1 MRIDRVSSDSF
12 AGVRNFNVGFKDG
25 VNVVYGRNEAGK
37 STLVNLISRTLFQNA
52 RIDGRSDKSFRDS
65 FFPAQRKGSTAAGD
79 SIDGSVTISHGEDTY
94 KLTKEWGADPRCKL
108 TTPDGN
114 ITGQDS
120 VNDRLRELMQYGE
133 GVYNELLLSSQ
144 HNTDA
149 ALETL
154 MNAKDKSATRQEIVD
169 AVSAAFAESGGAS
182 LDAIENAIKG
192 KIAEIEGAHWDAE
205 RNAPKKKA
213 DRWKSG
219 VGTILKAYYDIEDAQ
234 KTVSSLNEL
243 EQNVT
248 DAMQKYEVA
257 CAAVEEAEAAY
268 NRFNAFAGALA
279 ARRDRAKIIKRL
291 EDDVEKYAAI
301 LKEWPKLAKQ
311 LDAARVLKAEKAASE
326 LKSKYEKVKTIAS
339 ELDALK
345 SRAASAKSPSE
356 DELAAVKTAQRTIT
370 RLENKLCGMNLNAA
384 ITMLNGHSVELR
396 SLRTGEALIVE
407 DGSAA
412 ITEAVAIT
420 VPGVMELRL
429 TPADVDVED
438 VERQLA
444 EKREKIAA
452 VFEKYGV
459 DSLEA
464 METMAADA
472 DTLARDAEDKERQLS
487 LALDGEELS
496 ALEEKAKELPET
508 LRAPEDISGDIFA
521 LCGSSDVDRF
531 ITAKET
537 TLGQYA
543 NEYGSVDAMR
553 VKSVAAESELERA
566 RAESAAAED
575 VPEEYMNISDPADY
589 LERLQQTQRD
599 ARSHQS
605 KALSEKSAAEARLED
620 FRDEMTE
627 DPNEAV
633 YNAEHRFAEQKE
645 LLTHWK
651 HIDSVFAEHRAA
663 LSSSPMSDIAE
674 RFAQNLEL
682 ISGGRDAA
690 ELPNGNKLD
699 FNVYSADRLVDYGKL
714 SEGTKDTVSLA
725 FRLAVLDHLF
735 PDGGGVIVLDDP
747 CTDMDEERAAR
758 SCELI
763 QKYAGRHQVIF
774 LTCREEYADS
784 LGGNLIRL

>member
-1 MRIDRVSSDSF
+1 MRIDRVTSESF
-12 AGVRNFNVGFKDG
+12 AGVRDFNVEFKDG
-25 VNVVYGRNEAGK
+25 VNIVYGKNEAGK

-52 RIDGRSDKSFRDS
+52 RIDGRSKSFRDS
-65 FFPAQRKGSTAAGD
+65 YFPTQRKGSAAVGD
-79 SIDGSVTISHGEDTY
+79 SIDGSVTISDGEDTY
-94 KLTKEWGADPRCKL
+94 KLTKEWGADPRCKFS
-108 TTPDGN
+108 TPDGN
-114 ITGQDS
+114 ITGQES
-120 VNDRLRELMQYGE
+120 INDRLRELLQYGE

-219 VGTILKAYYDIEDAQ
+219 VGSILKAYYDLEDAQ
-234 KTVSSLNEL
+234 KTVLSLNKL
-243 EQNVT
+243 EKNVT
-248 DAMQKYEVA
+248 DAMQKYEAA
-257 CAAVEEAEAAY
+257 CVAVEEAEDAY

-291 EDDVEKYAAI
+291 EDDVKKYATI
-301 LKEWPKLAKQ
+301 LAEWPKLVKQ
-311 LDAARVLKAEKAASE
+311 LDAARVLKAEKSASE
-326 LKSKYEKVKTIAS
+326 LKSKYEKVKAIAS

-345 SRAASAKSPSE
+345 ARAASAKSPSA
-356 DELAAVKTAQRTIT
+356 DELAAVKAAQRAIAQ
-370 RLENKLCGMNLNAA
+370 LENKLCGMNLNAA
-384 ITMLNGHSVELR
+384 VTMLNSHSVEIR
-396 SLRTGEALIVE
+396 SLRTGEALTVE

-420 VPGVMELRL
+420 VPGVMEMRL

-438 VERQLA
+438 IEQQLA
-444 EKREKIAA
+444 GQREKIAA
-452 VFEKYGV
+452 IFEEYGV

-464 METMAADA
+464 METMAADS
-472 DTLARDAEDKERQLS
+472 DRLNRDIGEKERQLS
-487 LALDGEELS
+487 LALGGEELS
-496 ALEEKAKELPET
+496 ALESKAKELPET
-508 LRAPEDISGDIFA
+508 LRSSDDISGDILA
-521 LCGSSDVDRF
+521 LCGSNDVDRF

-543 NEYGSVDAMR
+543 SEYGSVDALQ
-553 VKSVAAESELERA
+553 VKSVATESELECA
-566 RAESAAAED
+566 KAEASAAED
-575 VPEEYMNISDPADY
+575 VPEEYMNVSDPAAY

-599 ARSHQS
+599 ARSQQN
-605 KALSEKSAAEARLED
+605 KALSEKAAAEANLER

-645 LLTHWK
+645 LLAHWK

>member
-1 MRIDRVSSDSF
+1 MRIDRVTSESF
-12 AGVRNFNVGFKDG
+12 AGVRDFNVEFKDG
-25 VNVVYGRNEAGK
+25 VNIVYGKNEAGK

-52 RIDGRSDKSFRDS
+52 RIDGRSKSFRDS
-65 FFPAQRKGSTAAGD
+65 YFPTQRKGSAAVGD
-79 SIDGSVTISHGEDTY
+79 SIDGSVTISDGEDTY

-114 ITGQDS
+114 ITGQES
-120 VNDRLRELMQYGE
+120 INDRLRELLQYGE

-205 RNAPKKKA
+205 RNAPKRKA

-219 VGTILKAYYDIEDAQ
+219 VGSILKAYYDLEDAQ
-234 KTVSSLNEL
+234 KTVLSLNEL
-243 EQNVT
+243 EKNVT
-248 DAMQKYEVA
+248 DAMQKYEAA
-257 CAAVEEAEAAY
+257 CVAVEEAEDAY

-291 EDDVEKYAAI
+291 EDDVGKYAVI
-301 LKEWPKLAKQ
+301 LAEWPKLAKQ

-326 LKSKYEKVKTIAS
+326 LKSKYEKVKAIVS
-339 ELDALK
+339 ELDTLK
-345 SRAASAKSPSE
+345 TSAVSAKSPSAE
-356 DELAAVKTAQRTIT
+356 ELAAVKAAQRAVA

-396 SLRTGEALIVE
+396 SLRTGEALTVE

-438 VERQLA
+438 VERQLT

-452 VFEKYGV
+452 IFEEYGV

-464 METMAADA
+464 METMAADS
-472 DTLARDAEDKERQLS
+472 DRLNRDIGEKERQLS
-487 LALDGEELS
+487 LALGGEELS
-496 ALEEKAKELPET
+496 ALESKAKELPET
-508 LRAPEDISGDIFA
+508 LRSSEDISGDILA
-521 LCGSSDVDRF
+521 LCGSNDVDRF

-543 NEYGSVDAMR
+543 SEYGSVDALQ
-553 VKSVAAESELERA
+553 VKSVATESELERA
-566 RAESAAAED
+566 KAEASAAED
-575 VPEEYMNISDPADY
+575 VPEEYMNVSDPAAY

-599 ARSHQS
+599 ARSQQN
-605 KALSEKSAAEARLED
+605 KALSEKAAAEANLER

-645 LLTHWK
+645 LLAHWK

-747 CTDMDEERAAR
+747 CTDMDEGRAAR

-774 LTCREEYADS
+774 LTCREEYAGA
-784 LGGNLIRL
+784 LGGNVIRL

>member
-1 MRIDRVSSDSF
+1 MRIDRVTSESF
-12 AGVRNFNVGFKDG
+12 AGVRDFNVEFKDG
-25 VNVVYGRNEAGK
+25 VNIVYGKNEAGK

-65 FFPAQRKGSTAAGD
+65 YFPTQRKGSAAAGD
-79 SIDGSVTISHGEDTY
+79 SIDGSVTISDGEDTY

-108 TTPDGN
+108 TTPDGT
-114 ITGQDS
+114 ISGQDS
-120 VNDRLRELMQYGE
+120 VNDRLRELLQYGE

-192 KIAEIEGAHWDAE
+192 KIAEIEGAHWDAD
-205 RNAPKKKA
+205 RDAPVKKA
-213 DRWKSG
+213 GKWKTG
-219 VGTILKAYYDIEDAQ
+219 IGTILKAYYDLEDAQ
-234 KTVSSLNEL
+234 KNVSSLHEL
-243 EQNVT
+243 EQSVT
-248 DAMQKYEVA
+248 EAMQKYEHA
-257 CAAVEEAEAAY
+257 CTAVEEAEDAY

-291 EDDVEKYAAI
+291 EDDVKKYATI
-301 LKEWPKLAKQ
+301 LAEWPKLVKQ
-311 LDAARVLKAEKAASE
+311 LDAARVLKAEKSASE
-326 LKSKYEKVKTIAS
+326 LKSKYEKVKAIAS

-345 SRAASAKSPSE
+345 ARAASAKSPSA
-356 DELAAVKTAQRTIT
+356 DELAAVKAAQRAIAQ
-370 RLENKLCGMNLNAA
+370 LENKLCGMNLNAA

-420 VPGVMELRL
+420 VPGVMEMRL

-438 VERQLA
+438 IEQQLA
-444 EKREKIAA
+444 GQREKIAA
-452 VFEKYGV
+452 IFEEYGV

-464 METMAADA
+464 METMAADS
-472 DTLARDAEDKERQLS
+472 DRLNRDIGEKERQLS
-487 LALDGEELS
+487 LALGGEELS
-496 ALEEKAKELPET
+496 ALESKAKELPET
-508 LRAPEDISGDIFA
+508 LRSSDDISGDILA
-521 LCGSSDVDRF
+521 LCGSNDVDRF

-543 NEYGSVDAMR
+543 SEYGSVDALQ
-553 VKSVAAESELERA
+553 VKSVATESELERSK
-566 RAESAAAED
+566 AEASAAED
-575 VPEEYMNISDPADY
+575 VPEEYMNVSDPAAY

-599 ARSHQS
+599 ARSQQN
-605 KALSEKSAAEARLED
+605 KALSEKAAAEANLER

-645 LLTHWK
+645 LLAHWK

>member
-1 MRIDRVSSDSF
+1 MRIDRVTSESF
-12 AGVRNFNVGFKDG
+12 AGVRDFNVEFKDG
-25 VNVVYGRNEAGK
+25 VNIVYGKNEAGK

-65 FFPAQRKGSTAAGD
+65 YFPTQRKGSAAAGD
-79 SIDGSVTISHGEDTY
+79 SIDGSVTISDGEDTY

-108 TTPDGN
+108 TTPDGT
-114 ITGQDS
+114 ISGQDS
-120 VNDRLRELMQYGE
+120 VNDRLRELLQYGE

-169 AVSAAFAESGGAS
+169 AVSATFAESGGAS

-192 KIAEIEGAHWDAE
+192 KIAEMEGAHWDAD
-205 RNAPKKKA
+205 RDAPVKKA
-213 DRWKSG
+213 GKWKTG
-219 VGTILKAYYDIEDAQ
+219 IGTILKAYYDLEDAQ
-234 KTVSSLNEL
+234 KNVSSLHEL
-243 EQNVT
+243 EQSVT
-248 DAMQKYEVA
+248 EAMQKYEHA
-257 CAAVEEAEAAY
+257 CTAVEEAEDAY

-291 EDDVEKYAAI
+291 EDDVKKYATI
-301 LKEWPKLAKQ
+301 LAEWPKLVKQ
-311 LDAARVLKAEKAASE
+311 LDAARVLKAEKSASE
-326 LKSKYEKVKTIAS
+326 LKSKYEKVKAIAS

-345 SRAASAKSPSE
+345 ARAASAKSPSA
-356 DELAAVKTAQRTIT
+356 DELAAVKAAQRAIAQ
-370 RLENKLCGMNLNAA
+370 LENKLCGMNLNAA

-420 VPGVMELRL
+420 VPGVMEMRL

-438 VERQLA
+438 IEQQLA
-444 EKREKIAA
+444 GQREKIAA
-452 VFEKYGV
+452 IFEEYGV

-464 METMAADA
+464 METMAADS
-472 DTLARDAEDKERQLS
+472 DRLNRDIGEKERQLS
-487 LALDGEELS
+487 LALGGEELS
-496 ALEEKAKELPET
+496 ALESKAKELPET
-508 LRAPEDISGDIFA
+508 LRSSEDISGDILA
-521 LCGSSDVDRF
+521 LCGSNDVDRF

-543 NEYGSVDAMR
+543 SEYGSVDALQ
-553 VKSVAAESELERA
+553 VKSVATESELERA
-566 RAESAAAED
+566 KAEASAAED
-575 VPEEYMNISDPADY
+575 VPEEYMNVSDPAAY

-599 ARSHQS
+599 ARSQQN
-605 KALSEKSAAEARLED
+605 KALSEKAAAEANLER

-645 LLTHWK
+645 LLAHWK

-747 CTDMDEERAAR
+747 CTDMDEGRAAR

-774 LTCREEYADS
+774 LTCREEYAGA
-784 LGGNLIRL
+784 LGGNVIRL

>member
-1 MRIDRVSSDSF
+1 M
-12 AGVRNFNVGFKDG
+12 
-25 VNVVYGRNEAGK
+25 
-37 STLVNLISRTLFQNA
+37 
-52 RIDGRSDKSFRDS
+52 
-65 FFPAQRKGSTAAGD
+65 
-79 SIDGSVTISHGEDTY
+79 
-94 KLTKEWGADPRCKL
+94 
-108 TTPDGN
+108 
-114 ITGQDS
+114 
-120 VNDRLRELMQYGE
+120 
-133 GVYNELLLSSQ
+133 
-144 HNTDA
+144 
-149 ALETL
+149 
-154 MNAKDKSATRQEIVD
+154 
-169 AVSAAFAESGGAS
+169 
-182 LDAIENAIKG
+182 
-192 KIAEIEGAHWDAE
+192 
-205 RNAPKKKA
+205 
-213 DRWKSG
+213 
-219 VGTILKAYYDIEDAQ
+219 
-234 KTVSSLNEL
+234 
-243 EQNVT
+243 
-248 DAMQKYEVA
+248 
-257 CAAVEEAEAAY
+257 EEAEATY

-291 EDDVEKYAAI
+291 EDDVKKYATI
-301 LKEWPKLAKQ
+301 LAEWPKLVKQ
-311 LDAARVLKAEKAASE
+311 LDAARVLKAEKSASE
-326 LKSKYEKVKTIAS
+326 LKSKYEKVKAIAS

-345 SRAASAKSPSE
+345 ARAASAKSPSA
-356 DELAAVKTAQRTIT
+356 DELAAVKTAQRAVT

-384 ITMLNGHSVELR
+384 VTMLNSHSVEVR

-420 VPGVMELRL
+420 VPGVMEMRL

-438 VERQLA
+438 IEQQLA
-444 EKREKIAA
+444 GQREKIAA
-452 VFEKYGV
+452 IFEEYGV

-464 METMAADA
+464 METMAADS
-472 DTLARDAEDKERQLS
+472 DRLNRDIGEKERQLS
-487 LALDGEELS
+487 LALGGEELS
-496 ALEEKAKELPET
+496 ALESKAKELPET
-508 LRAPEDISGDIFA
+508 LRSSEDISGDILA
-521 LCGSSDVDRF
+521 LCGSNDVDRF

-543 NEYGSVDAMR
+543 SEYGSVDALQ
-553 VKSVAAESELERA
+553 VKSVATESELERA
-566 RAESAAAED
+566 KAEASAAED
-575 VPEEYMNISDPADY
+575 VPEEYMNVSDPAAY
-589 LERLQQTQRD
+589 LERLQQAQRD
-599 ARSHQS
+599 ARSQQN
-605 KALSEKSAAEARLED
+605 KALSEKAAAEANLER

-645 LLTHWK
+645 LLAHWK

-774 LTCREEYADS
+774 LTCREEYAGA
-784 LGGNLIRL
+784 LGGNVIRL

>member
-1 MRIDRVSSDSF
+1 MRIDRVTSESF
-12 AGVRNFNVGFKDG
+12 AGVRDFNVEFKDG
-25 VNVVYGRNEAGK
+25 VNIVYGKNEAGK

-65 FFPAQRKGSTAAGD
+65 YFPTQRKGSAAAGD
-79 SIDGSVTISHGEDTY
+79 SIDGSVTISDGEDTY

-108 TTPDGN
+108 TTPDGT
-114 ITGQDS
+114 ISGQDS
-120 VNDRLRELMQYGE
+120 VNDRLRELLQYGE

-192 KIAEIEGAHWDAE
+192 KIAEIEGAHWDAD
-205 RNAPKKKA
+205 RDAPVKKA
-213 DRWKSG
+213 GKSG
-219 VGTILKAYYDIEDAQ
+219 VGSILKAYYDLEDAQ
-234 KTVSSLNEL
+234 KNVSSLHEL
-243 EQNVT
+243 EQSVT
-248 DAMQKYEVA
+248 EAMQKYEHA
-257 CAAVEEAEAAY
+257 CTAVEEAEDAY

-291 EDDVEKYAAI
+291 EDDVKKYATI
-301 LKEWPKLAKQ
+301 LAEWPKLVKQ
-311 LDAARVLKAEKAASE
+311 LDAARVLKAEKSASE
-326 LKSKYEKVKTIAS
+326 LKSKYEKVKAIAS

-345 SRAASAKSPSE
+345 ARAASAKSPSA
-356 DELAAVKTAQRTIT
+356 DELAAVKAAQRAIAQ
-370 RLENKLCGMNLNAA
+370 LENKLCGMNLNAA

-420 VPGVMELRL
+420 VPGVMEMRL

-438 VERQLA
+438 IEQQLA
-444 EKREKIAA
+444 GQREKIAA
-452 VFEKYGV
+452 IFEEYGV

-464 METMAADA
+464 METMAADS
-472 DTLARDAEDKERQLS
+472 DRLNRDIGEKERQLS
-487 LALDGEELS
+487 LALGGEELS
-496 ALEEKAKELPET
+496 ALESKAKELPET
-508 LRAPEDISGDIFA
+508 LRSSDDISGDILA
-521 LCGSSDVDRF
+521 LCGSNDVDRF

-543 NEYGSVDAMR
+543 SEYGSVDALQ
-553 VKSVAAESELERA
+553 VKSVATESELERSK
-566 RAESAAAED
+566 AEASAAED
-575 VPEEYMNISDPADY
+575 VPEEYMNVSDPAAY

-599 ARSHQS
+599 ARSQQN
-605 KALSEKSAAEARLED
+605 KALSEKAAAEANLER

-645 LLTHWK
+645 LLAHWK

>member
-1 MRIDRVSSDSF
+1 MRIDRVSSESF
-12 AGVRNFNVGFKDG
+12 AGVRDFDVKFKDG

-65 FFPAQRKGSTAAGD
+65 YFPAQRKGSAAAGD
-79 SIDGSVTISHGEDTY
+79 SIDGSVTISDGEDTY

-108 TTPDGN
+108 TTPDG
-114 ITGQDS
+114 TVSGQDS
-120 VNDRLRELMQYGE
+120 VNDRLRELLQYGE

-182 LDAIENAIKG
+182 LDAVENAIKG
-192 KIAEIEGAHWDAE
+192 KIAEIEGSHWDAE

-219 VGTILKAYYDIEDAQ
+219 VGTILKAYYDLEDAQ

-243 EQNVT
+243 EQGVT
-248 DAMQKYEVA
+248 DAMQKYESA
-257 CAAVEEAEAAY
+257 CAAVEEAEDAY

-291 EDDVEKYAAI
+291 EDDVKKYATI
-301 LKEWPKLAKQ
+301 LAEWPKLVKQ
-311 LDAARVLKAEKAASE
+311 LDAARVLKAEKSASE
-326 LKSKYEKVKTIAS
+326 LKSKYEKVKAIAS

-345 SRAASAKSPSE
+345 ARAASAKSPSA
-356 DELAAVKTAQRTIT
+356 DELAAVKAAQRAIAQ
-370 RLENKLCGMNLNAA
+370 LENKLCGMNLNAA

-420 VPGVMELRL
+420 VPGVMEMRL

-438 VERQLA
+438 IEQQLA
-444 EKREKIAA
+444 GQREKIAA
-452 VFEKYGV
+452 IFEEYGV

-464 METMAADA
+464 METMAADS
-472 DTLARDAEDKERQLS
+472 DRLNRDIGEKERQLS
-487 LALDGEELS
+487 LALGGEELS
-496 ALEEKAKELPET
+496 ALESKAKELPET
-508 LRAPEDISGDIFA
+508 LRSSDDISGDILA
-521 LCGSSDVDRF
+521 LCGSNDVDRF
-531 ITAKET
+531 ITVKET

-543 NEYGSVDAMR
+543 SEYGSVDALQ
-553 VKSVAAESELERA
+553 VKSVATESELERA
-566 RAESAAAED
+566 KAEASAAED
-575 VPEEYMNISDPADY
+575 VPEEYMNVSDPVAY

-599 ARSHQS
+599 ARSQQN
-605 KALSEKSAAEARLED
+605 KALSEKAAAEANLER

-645 LLTHWK
+645 LLAHWK

-784 LGGNLIRL
+784 LGGNVIRL

>member
-1 MRIDRVSSDSF
+1 MRIDRVSSESF
-12 AGVRNFNVGFKDG
+12 AGVRDFDVKFKDG

-65 FFPAQRKGSTAAGD
+65 YFPAQRKGSAAAGD
-79 SIDGSVTISHGEDTY
+79 SIDGSVTISDGEDTY

-108 TTPDGN
+108 TTPDG
-114 ITGQDS
+114 TVSGQDS
-120 VNDRLRELMQYGE
+120 VNDRLRELLQYGE

-182 LDAIENAIKG
+182 LDAVENAIKG
-192 KIAEIEGAHWDAE
+192 KIAEIEGSHWDAE

-219 VGTILKAYYDIEDAQ
+219 VGTILKAYYDLEDAQ

-243 EQNVT
+243 EQGVT
-248 DAMQKYEVA
+248 DAMQKYESA

-291 EDDVEKYAAI
+291 EDDIKKYAAV
-301 LKEWPKLAKQ
+301 LAEWPKLAKQ

-326 LKSKYEKVKTIAS
+326 LKSKYEKAIAS

-345 SRAASAKSPSE
+345 ARAASAKSPSA
-356 DELAAVKTAQRTIT
+356 DELAAVKTAQRAIT

-384 ITMLNGHSVELR
+384 LTMLNGHSVEIR
-396 SLRTGEALIVE
+396 SLRTGEALTVK
-407 DGSAA
+407 DGSAS
-412 ITEAVAIT
+412 ITEAVSIT

-429 TPADVDVED
+429 TPADVDVDDIEQ
-438 VERQLA
+438 QLTGQ
-444 EKREKIAA
+444 REKIAA
-452 VFEKYGV
+452 LFEEYAV
-459 DSLEA
+459 DSLGA
-464 METMAADA
+464 METMAADS
-472 DTLARDAEDKERQLS
+472 DRLNRDVGDKERQLS
-487 LALDGEELS
+487 LALGDEEFS
-496 ALEEKAKELPET
+496 ELESKAKELPEA
-508 LRAPEDISGDIFA
+508 LRAPEDISGDILA
-521 LCGSSDVDRF
+521 LCGFADVDRF
-531 ITAKET
+531 ITARET

-543 NEYGSVDAMR
+543 AEYGSVDTLR
-553 VKSVAAESELERA
+553 VKSTAAESELERA
-566 RAESAAAED
+566 NTEAAAAED
-575 VPEEYMNISDPADY
+575 VPEEYMNISDPTAH

-599 ARSHQS
+599 ARSQQNE
-605 KALSEKSAAEARLED
+605 ALGKKYTSETRMET
-620 FRDEMTE
+620 FRDELVE
-627 DPNEAV
+627 DPAEAV
-633 YNAEHRFAEQKE
+633 EDAERRFTEQKE
-645 LLTHWK
+645 LLAHWK
-651 HIDSVFAEHRAA
+651 HIDAVFVEHLAA
-663 LSSSPMSDIAE
+663 LSSNPMSDIAE

-690 ELPNGNKLD
+690 ELPDGSKLD

>member
-12 AGVRNFNVGFKDG
+12 AGARNLDVEFKDG

-52 RIDGRSDKSFRDS
+52 RIDGRSKSFRDS
-65 FFPAQRKGSTAAGD
+65 YFPTQRKGSAAVGD
-79 SIDGSVTISHGEDTY
+79 SIDGSVTISDGEDTY
-94 KLTKEWGADPRCKL
+94 KLTKEWGADPRCKFS
-108 TTPDGN
+108 TPDGN
-114 ITGQDS
+114 ITGQES
-120 VNDRLRELMQYGE
+120 INDRLRELLQYGE

-192 KIAEIEGAHWDAE
+192 KIAEIEGAHWDAD
-205 RNAPKKKA
+205 RDAPVKKA
-213 DRWKSG
+213 GKWKTG
-219 VGTILKAYYDIEDAQ
+219 IGTILKAYYDLEDAQ
-234 KTVSSLNEL
+234 KNVSSLHEL
-243 EQNVT
+243 EQSVT
-248 DAMQKYEVA
+248 EAMQKYEHA
-257 CAAVEEAEAAY
+257 CTAVEEAEDAY

-291 EDDVEKYAAI
+291 EDDVKKYATI
-301 LKEWPKLAKQ
+301 LAEWPKLVKQ
-311 LDAARVLKAEKAASE
+311 LDAARVLKAEKSASE

-345 SRAASAKSPSE
+345 ARAASAKSPSA
-356 DELAAVKTAQRTIT
+356 DELAAVKAAQRAIAQ
-370 RLENKLCGMNLNAA
+370 LENKLCGMNLNAA

-420 VPGVMELRL
+420 VPGVMEMRL

-438 VERQLA
+438 IEQQLA
-444 EKREKIAA
+444 GQREKIAA
-452 VFEKYGV
+452 IFEEYGV

-464 METMAADA
+464 METMAADS
-472 DTLARDAEDKERQLS
+472 DRLNRDIGEKERQLS
-487 LALDGEELS
+487 LALGGEELS
-496 ALEEKAKELPET
+496 ALESKAKELPET
-508 LRAPEDISGDIFA
+508 LRSSDDISGDILA
-521 LCGSSDVDRF
+521 LCGSNDVDRF

-543 NEYGSVDAMR
+543 SEYGSVDALQ
-553 VKSVAAESELERA
+553 VKSVATESELERSK
-566 RAESAAAED
+566 AEASAAED
-575 VPEEYMNISDPADY
+575 VPEEYMNVSDPAAY

-599 ARSHQS
+599 ARSQQN
-605 KALSEKSAAEARLED
+605 KALSEKAAAEANLER

-645 LLTHWK
+645 LLAHWK

>member
-1 MRIDRVSSDSF
+1 MRIDRVTSESF
-12 AGVRNFNVGFKDG
+12 AGVRDFNVEFKDG
-25 VNVVYGRNEAGK
+25 VNIVYGKNEAGK

-65 FFPAQRKGSTAAGD
+65 YFPTQRKGSAAAGD
-79 SIDGSVTISHGEDTY
+79 SIDGSVTISDGEDTY

-108 TTPDGN
+108 TTPDGT
-114 ITGQDS
+114 ISGQDS
-120 VNDRLRELMQYGE
+120 VNDRLRELLQYGE

-219 VGTILKAYYDIEDAQ
+219 VGSILKAYYDLEDAQ
-234 KTVSSLNEL
+234 KNVSSLHEL
-243 EQNVT
+243 EQSVT
-248 DAMQKYEVA
+248 EAMQKYEHA
-257 CAAVEEAEAAY
+257 CTAVEEAEDAY

-291 EDDVEKYAAI
+291 EDDVKKYATI
-301 LKEWPKLAKQ
+301 LAEWPKLVKQ
-311 LDAARVLKAEKAASE
+311 LDAARVLKAEKSASE
-326 LKSKYEKVKTIAS
+326 LKSKYEKVKAIAS

-345 SRAASAKSPSE
+345 ARAASAKSPSA
-356 DELAAVKTAQRTIT
+356 DELAAVKAAQRAIAQ
-370 RLENKLCGMNLNAA
+370 LENKLCGMNLNAA

-420 VPGVMELRL
+420 VPGVMEMRL

-438 VERQLA
+438 IEQQLA
-444 EKREKIAA
+444 GQREKIAA
-452 VFEKYGV
+452 IFEEYGV

-464 METMAADA
+464 METMAADS
-472 DTLARDAEDKERQLS
+472 DRLNRDIGEKERQLS
-487 LALDGEELS
+487 LALGGEELS
-496 ALEEKAKELPET
+496 ALESKAKELPET
-508 LRAPEDISGDIFA
+508 LRSSDDISGDILA
-521 LCGSSDVDRF
+521 LCGSNDVDRF

-543 NEYGSVDAMR
+543 SEYGSVDALQ
-553 VKSVAAESELERA
+553 VKSVATESELERSK
-566 RAESAAAED
+566 AEASAAED
-575 VPEEYMNISDPADY
+575 VPEEYMNVSDPAAY

-599 ARSHQS
+599 ARSQQN
-605 KALSEKSAAEARLED
+605 KALSEKAAAEANLER

-645 LLTHWK
+645 LLAHWK

>member
-1 MRIDRVSSDSF
+1 MRIDRVTSESF
-12 AGVRNFNVGFKDG
+12 AGVRDFNVEFKDG
-25 VNVVYGRNEAGK
+25 VNIVYGKNEAGK

-65 FFPAQRKGSTAAGD
+65 YFPTQRKGSAAAGD
-79 SIDGSVTISHGEDTY
+79 SIDGSVTISDGEDTY

-108 TTPDGN
+108 TTPDGT
-114 ITGQDS
+114 ISGQDS
-120 VNDRLRELMQYGE
+120 VNDRLRELLQYGE

-192 KIAEIEGAHWDAE
+192 KIAEMEGAHWDAD
-205 RNAPKKKA
+205 RDAPVKKA
-213 DRWKSG
+213 GKWKTG
-219 VGTILKAYYDIEDAQ
+219 IGTILKAYYDLEDAQ
-234 KTVSSLNEL
+234 KNVSSLHEL
-243 EQNVT
+243 EQSVT
-248 DAMQKYEVA
+248 EAMQKYEHA
-257 CAAVEEAEAAY
+257 CTAVEEAEDAY

-291 EDDVEKYAAI
+291 EDDVKKYATI
-301 LKEWPKLAKQ
+301 LAEWPKLVKQ
-311 LDAARVLKAEKAASE
+311 LDAARVLKADKSASE
-326 LKSKYEKVKTIAS
+326 LKSKYEKVKAIAS

-345 SRAASAKSPSE
+345 ARAASAKSPSA
-356 DELAAVKTAQRTIT
+356 DELAAVKAAQRAIAQ
-370 RLENKLCGMNLNAA
+370 LENKLCGMNLNAA

-420 VPGVMELRL
+420 VPGVMEMRL

-438 VERQLA
+438 IEQQLA
-444 EKREKIAA
+444 GQREKIAA
-452 VFEKYGV
+452 IFEEYGV

-464 METMAADA
+464 METMAADS
-472 DTLARDAEDKERQLS
+472 DRLNRDIGEKERQLS
-487 LALDGEELS
+487 LALGGEELS
-496 ALEEKAKELPET
+496 ALESKAKELPET
-508 LRAPEDISGDIFA
+508 LRSSDDISGDILA
-521 LCGSSDVDRF
+521 LCGSNDVDRF

-543 NEYGSVDAMR
+543 SEYGSVDALQ
-553 VKSVAAESELERA
+553 VKSVATESELERA
-566 RAESAAAED
+566 KAEASAAED
-575 VPEEYMNISDPADY
+575 VPEEYMNVSDPAAY

-599 ARSHQS
+599 ARSQQN
-605 KALSEKSAAEARLED
+605 KALSEKAAAEANLER

-774 LTCREEYADS
+774 LTCREEYAGA
-784 LGGNLIRL
+784 LGGNVIRL

>member
-12 AGVRNFNVGFKDG
+12 AGARNLDVEFKDG

-52 RIDGRSDKSFRDS
+52 RIDGRSKSFRDS
-65 FFPAQRKGSTAAGD
+65 YFPTQRKGSAAVGD
-79 SIDGSVTISHGEDTY
+79 SIDGSVTISDGEDTY
-94 KLTKEWGADPRCKL
+94 KLTKEWGADPRCKFS
-108 TTPDGN
+108 TPDGN
-114 ITGQDS
+114 ITGQES
-120 VNDRLRELMQYGE
+120 INDRLRELLQYGE

-192 KIAEIEGAHWDAE
+192 KIAEIEGAHWDAD
-205 RNAPKKKA
+205 RDAPVKKA
-213 DRWKSG
+213 GKWKTG
-219 VGTILKAYYDIEDAQ
+219 IGTILKAYYDLEDAQ
-234 KTVSSLNEL
+234 KNVSSLHEL
-243 EQNVT
+243 EQSVT
-248 DAMQKYEVA
+248 EAMQKYEHA
-257 CAAVEEAEAAY
+257 CTAVEEAEDAY

-291 EDDVEKYAAI
+291 EDDVKKYATI
-301 LKEWPKLAKQ
+301 LAEWPKLVKQ
-311 LDAARVLKAEKAASE
+311 LDAARVLKAEKSASE
-326 LKSKYEKVKTIAS
+326 LKSKYEKVKAIAS

-345 SRAASAKSPSE
+345 ARAASAKSPSA
-356 DELAAVKTAQRTIT
+356 DELAAVKAAQRAIAQ
-370 RLENKLCGMNLNAA
+370 LENKLCGMNLNAA

-420 VPGVMELRL
+420 VPGVMEMRL

-438 VERQLA
+438 IEQQLA
-444 EKREKIAA
+444 GQREKIAA
-452 VFEKYGV
+452 IFEEYGV

-464 METMAADA
+464 METMAADS
-472 DTLARDAEDKERQLS
+472 DRLNRDIGEKERQLS
-487 LALDGEELS
+487 LALGGEELS
-496 ALEEKAKELPET
+496 ALESKAKELPET
-508 LRAPEDISGDIFA
+508 LRSSEDISGDILA
-521 LCGSSDVDRF
+521 LCGSNDVDRF

-543 NEYGSVDAMR
+543 SEYGSVDALQ
-553 VKSVAAESELERA
+553 VKSVATESELERA
-566 RAESAAAED
+566 KAEASAAED
-575 VPEEYMNISDPADY
+575 VPEEYMNVSDPAAY

-599 ARSHQS
+599 ARSQQN
-605 KALSEKSAAEARLED
+605 KALSEKAAAEANLER

-645 LLTHWK
+645 LLAHWK

-747 CTDMDEERAAR
+747 CTDMDEGRAAR

-774 LTCREEYADS
+774 LTCREEYAGA
-784 LGGNLIRL
+784 LGGNVIRL

>member
-1 MRIDRVSSDSF
+1 MRIDRVTSESF
-12 AGVRNFNVGFKDG
+12 AGVRDFNVEFKDG
-25 VNVVYGRNEAGK
+25 VNIVYGKNEAGK

-65 FFPAQRKGSTAAGD
+65 YFPTQRKGSAAAGD
-79 SIDGSVTISHGEDTY
+79 SIDGSVTISDGEDTY

-108 TTPDGN
+108 TTPDGT
-114 ITGQDS
+114 ISGQDS
-120 VNDRLRELMQYGE
+120 VNDRLRELLQYGE

-192 KIAEIEGAHWDAE
+192 KIAEIEGAHWDAD
-205 RNAPKKKA
+205 RDAPVKKA
-213 DRWKSG
+213 GKWKTG
-219 VGTILKAYYDIEDAQ
+219 IGTILKAYYDLEDAQ
-234 KTVSSLNEL
+234 KNVSSLHEL
-243 EQNVT
+243 EQSVT
-248 DAMQKYEVA
+248 EAMQKYEHA
-257 CAAVEEAEAAY
+257 CTAVEEAEDAY

-291 EDDVEKYAAI
+291 EDDVKKYATI
-301 LKEWPKLAKQ
+301 LAEWPKLVKQ
-311 LDAARVLKAEKAASE
+311 LDAARVLKAEKSASE
-326 LKSKYEKVKTIAS
+326 LKSKYEKVKAIAS

-345 SRAASAKSPSE
+345 ARAASAKSPSA
-356 DELAAVKTAQRTIT
+356 DELAAVKAAQRAIAQ
-370 RLENKLCGMNLNAA
+370 LENKLCGMNLNAA

-420 VPGVMELRL
+420 VPGVMEMRL

-438 VERQLA
+438 IEQQLA
-444 EKREKIAA
+444 GQREKIAA
-452 VFEKYGV
+452 IFEEYGV

-464 METMAADA
+464 METMAADS
-472 DTLARDAEDKERQLS
+472 DRLNRDIGEKERQLS
-487 LALDGEELS
+487 LALGGEELS
-496 ALEEKAKELPET
+496 ALESKAKELPET
-508 LRAPEDISGDIFA
+508 LRSSDDISGDILA
-521 LCGSSDVDRF
+521 LCGSNDVDRF

-543 NEYGSVDAMR
+543 SEYGSVDALQ
-553 VKSVAAESELERA
+553 VKSVATESELERSK
-566 RAESAAAED
+566 AEASAAED
-575 VPEEYMNISDPADY
+575 VPEEYMNVSDPAAY

-599 ARSHQS
+599 ARSQQN
-605 KALSEKSAAEARLED
+605 KALSEKAAAEANLER

-645 LLTHWK
+645 LLAHWK

-747 CTDMDEERAAR
+747 CTDMDEGRAAR

-763 QKYAGRHQVIF
+763 QEYAGRHQVIF

>member
-12 AGVRNFNVGFKDG
+12 AGARNLDVEFKDG

-52 RIDGRSDKSFRDS
+52 RIDGRSKSFRDS
-65 FFPAQRKGSTAAGD
+65 YFPTQRKGSAAVGD
-79 SIDGSVTISHGEDTY
+79 SIDGSVTISDGEDTY
-94 KLTKEWGADPRCKL
+94 KLTKEWGADPRCKFS
-108 TTPDGN
+108 TPDGN
-114 ITGQDS
+114 ITGQES
-120 VNDRLRELMQYGE
+120 INDRLRELLQYGE

-205 RNAPKKKA
+205 RNAPKRKA

-219 VGTILKAYYDIEDAQ
+219 VGSILKAYYDLEDAQ
-234 KTVSSLNEL
+234 KTVLSLNEL
-243 EQNVT
+243 EKNVT
-248 DAMQKYEVA
+248 DAMQKYEAA
-257 CAAVEEAEAAY
+257 CVAVEEAEDAY

-291 EDDVEKYAAI
+291 EDDVGKYAVI
-301 LKEWPKLAKQ
+301 LAEWPKLAKQ

-326 LKSKYEKVKTIAS
+326 LKSKYEKVKAIVS
-339 ELDALK
+339 ELDTLK
-345 SRAASAKSPSE
+345 TSAVSAKSPSAE
-356 DELAAVKTAQRTIT
+356 ELAAVKAAQRAVA

-396 SLRTGEALIVE
+396 SLRTGEALTVE

-420 VPGVMELRL
+420 VPGVMEMRL

-438 VERQLA
+438 IEQQLA
-444 EKREKIAA
+444 GQREKIAA
-452 VFEKYGV
+452 IFEEYGV

-464 METMAADA
+464 METMAADS
-472 DTLARDAEDKERQLS
+472 DRLNRDIGEKERQLS
-487 LALDGEELS
+487 LALGGEELS
-496 ALEEKAKELPET
+496 ALESKAKELPET
-508 LRAPEDISGDIFA
+508 LRSSEDISGDILA
-521 LCGSSDVDRF
+521 LCGSNDVDRF

-543 NEYGSVDAMR
+543 SEYGSVDALQ
-553 VKSVAAESELERA
+553 VKSVATESELERA
-566 RAESAAAED
+566 KAEASAAED
-575 VPEEYMNISDPADY
+575 VPEEYMNVSDPAAY

-599 ARSHQS
+599 ARSQQN
-605 KALSEKSAAEARLED
+605 KALSEKAAAEANLER

-645 LLTHWK
+645 LLAHWK

-747 CTDMDEERAAR
+747 CTDMDEGRAAR

-774 LTCREEYADS
+774 LTCREEYAGA
-784 LGGNLIRL
+784 LGGNVIRL

>member
-1 MRIDRVSSDSF
+1 MRIDRVTSESF
-12 AGVRNFNVGFKDG
+12 AGVRDFNVEFKDG
-25 VNVVYGRNEAGK
+25 VNIVYGKNEAGK

-65 FFPAQRKGSTAAGD
+65 YFPTQRKGSAAAGD
-79 SIDGSVTISHGEDTY
+79 SIDGSVTISDGEDTY

-114 ITGQDS
+114 ITGQES
-120 VNDRLRELMQYGE
+120 INDRLRELLQYGE

-205 RNAPKKKA
+205 RNAPKRKA

-219 VGTILKAYYDIEDAQ
+219 VGSILKAYYDLEDAQ
-234 KTVSSLNEL
+234 KTVLSLNEL
-243 EQNVT
+243 EKNVT
-248 DAMQKYEVA
+248 DAMQKYEAA
-257 CAAVEEAEAAY
+257 CVAVEEAEDAY

-291 EDDVEKYAAI
+291 EDDVGKYAVI
-301 LKEWPKLAKQ
+301 LAEWPKLAKQ
-311 LDAARVLKAEKAASE
+311 LDAARVLKAEKSASE
-326 LKSKYEKVKTIAS
+326 LKSKYEKVKAIAS

-345 SRAASAKSPSE
+345 ARAASAKSPSA
-356 DELAAVKTAQRTIT
+356 DELAAVKAAQRAIAQ
-370 RLENKLCGMNLNAA
+370 LENKLCGMNLNAA

-420 VPGVMELRL
+420 VPGVMEMRL

-438 VERQLA
+438 IEHQLA
-444 EKREKIAA
+444 GQREKIAA
-452 VFEKYGV
+452 IFEEYGV
-459 DSLEA
+459 DSLKA
-464 METMAADA
+464 METMAADS
-472 DTLARDAEDKERQLS
+472 DRLNRDIGEKERQLS
-487 LALDGEELS
+487 LALGGEELS
-496 ALEEKAKELPET
+496 ALESKAKELPET
-508 LRAPEDISGDIFA
+508 LHSSEDISGDILA
-521 LCGSSDVDRF
+521 LCGSNDVDRF

-543 NEYGSVDAMR
+543 SEYGSVDALQ
-553 VKSVAAESELERA
+553 VKSVATESELERA
-566 RAESAAAED
+566 KAEASAAED
-575 VPEEYMNISDPADY
+575 VPEEYMNVSDPAAY

-599 ARSHQS
+599 ARSQQN
-605 KALSEKSAAEARLED
+605 KALSEKAAAEANLER

-645 LLTHWK
+645 LLAHWK

-774 LTCREEYADS
+774 LTCREEYAGA
-784 LGGNLIRL
+784 LGGNVIRL